1 MSNKTRLPRLS
12 GIAAIIGGA
21 MLMVKAAVILVGGSQ
36 PPLLYGAAP
45 IAFGITLVMLGAL
58 LVGRLARAGRI
69 LALIITAAAG
79 ALVLEELL
87 SDREL
92 IPMVSSILAVVTGF
106 GPFVALILLGW
117 ASRRQWSLPASWRV
131 SPLTVAGLYPLSVLA
146 MAPVAFFVDLDG
158 ATGERLIE
166 LPILLIGAGWAAFGG
181 SLVAAPPGQSAPF
194 SAPTTVA

>member
-131 SPLTVAGLYPLSVLA
+131 SIRSRSWPWRP
-146 MAPVAFFVDLDG
+146 
-158 ATGERLIE
+158 
-166 LPILLIGAGWAAFGG
+166 
-181 SLVAAPPGQSAPF
+181 
-194 SAPTTVA
+194 